1 MLYYTIG
8 QWRVF
13 VFMLLAGAAAGAW
26 YGLILRAGRLMQ
38 AGPWLNAFLDLLCAL
53 GIWLVLTAALL
64 IANYGQVRAYALIAF
79 ALGLAI
85 ERLTVG
91 RLIMLLLNGLGLG
104 LKKALEAITSCHL
117 MKKIFR

>member
-26 YGLILRAGRLMQ
+26 YGIILRAGRLMQ

-53 GIWLVLTAALL
+53 GVWLVLTAALL
-64 IANYGQVRAYALIAF
+64 IANYGQVRAYALMAF

-91 RLIMLLLNGLGLG
+91 RLLMLLLNGIGLG
-104 LKKALEAITSCHL
+104 LKKALEGITRCGL
-117 MKKIFR
+117 VKKIFR